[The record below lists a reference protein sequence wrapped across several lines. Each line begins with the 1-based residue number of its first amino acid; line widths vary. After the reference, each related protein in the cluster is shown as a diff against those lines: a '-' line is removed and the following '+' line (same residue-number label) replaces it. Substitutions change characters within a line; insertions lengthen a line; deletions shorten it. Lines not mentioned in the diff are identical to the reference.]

1 MILRTGGPCD
11 DGAGRARNRVGSL
24 STLVRL
30 AREGKREELKA
41 LVTRG
46 LLPAWAF
53 RANELVIVRLTRPR
67 PLPRALP
74 HVAIRPA
81 GPADEPLFQAIR
93 PRKGGYGV
101 NFERGSLA
109 FLGEVSGE
117 PAAFGWFELGERH
130 RSKTNGYSFA
140 LGPGA
145 AWAWGIEVEPRFR
158 LSGIFHKYWV
168 ESLPLLAA
176 RGVSE
181 VLGSIQADN
190 PLSINSHR
198 RLGFELLY
206 TLRVVRAAGVTWH
219 RADSADGSQLP
230 ASRGFGPWH
239 GAAH

>member
-1 MILRTGGPCD
+1 M
-11 DGAGRARNRVGSL
+11 GSL
-24 STLVRL
+24 STLLRL
-30 AREGKREELKA
+30 ARDGKRDELKA

-46 LLPAWAF
+46 LFPAWAF
-53 RANELVIVRLTRPR
+53 RANEQVIVRLTRPR

-74 HVAIRPA
+74 QVAIRPA
-81 GPADEPLFQAIR
+81 GPDDEPLFQAIR

-101 NFERGSLA
+101 NFQRGSIA

-130 RSKTNGYSFA
+130 RSRTNGYTFA
-140 LGPGA
+140 LGPRA
-145 AWAWGIEVEPRFR
+145 AWAWGIEIEPRFR

-168 ESLPLLAA
+168 ETLPALAE
-176 RGVSE
+176 RGIDE
-181 VLGSIQADN
+181 VLGSIQSDN

-206 TLRVVRAAGVTWH
+206 ALRVVRALGATWH
-219 RADSADGSQLP
+219 RADPGEGTGLP
-230 ASRGFGPWH
+230 ASRGLGPWH